1 MKIEQINSIYTISKT
16 NIFARENGCLED
28 YSFSK
33 GTVYPDVTPTHSMSI
48 FTCAVFN
55 TPAQQHS
62 TNHHPL
68 DNDQTESP
76 HCASVP
82 NKILHSWRRP
92 TKPVVARDTPPPP
105 EVEHVR
111 PWKLPKPNRKGSP
124 SNHHFPKGE
133 LLNFGGVFDIL
144 AYYYVCWC
152 LSQLSRV
159 FGQIVMFHELWIV
172 FSKSRR
178 IWGNDSP
185 TNPTFLGWGRTI
197 LCQII
202 WSNSPQMSTDH
213 KTHPMGSSISINECV
228 AIESFPV
235 PNVFRLLITCWP
247 GWGDRWNRNRT
258 INS

>member
-105 EVEHVR
+105 KLNMFAPESYQNPIGSRIVFQPWTSWKSTSRGFSHHGGIPLNSHHVG
-111 PWKLPKPNRKGSP
+111 KGGGLPRQRFGSANP
-124 SNHHFPKGE
+124 PPIFQ
-133 LLNFGGVFDIL
+133 LFGGV
-144 AYYYVCWC
+144 
-152 LSQLSRV
+152 
-159 FGQIVMFHELWIV
+159 
-172 FSKSRR
+172 
-178 IWGNDSP
+178 
-185 TNPTFLGWGRTI
+185 
-197 LCQII
+197 
-202 WSNSPQMSTDH
+202 
-213 KTHPMGSSISINECV
+213 
-228 AIESFPV
+228 
-235 PNVFRLLITCWP
+235 
-247 GWGDRWNRNRT
+247 WGDSRWKTCARNVHY
-258 INS
+258 